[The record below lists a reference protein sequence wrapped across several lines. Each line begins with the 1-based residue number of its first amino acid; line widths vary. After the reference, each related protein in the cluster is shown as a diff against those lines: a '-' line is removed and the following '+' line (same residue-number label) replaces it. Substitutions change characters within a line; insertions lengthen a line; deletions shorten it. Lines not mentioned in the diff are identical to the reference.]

1 MCGCVSC
8 YCASH
13 KNASIHD
20 YAWLMISYVE
30 FQLKDLSI
38 TTSFKIHV
46 HSYFCDTAAFCSLL
60 YLDTLQVDRDMLSL
74 PTYAHAST
82 IVVPVRNNNECPT
95 EP

>member
-1 MCGCVSC
+1 MCECVSR

-13 KNASIHD
+13 KIASIHE

-38 TTSFKIHV
+38 TTSFKIY
-46 HSYFCDTAAFCSLL
+46 SYFCDTAAFCSLP

-82 IVVPVRNNNECPT
+82 IVVPVHNNNECPT